1 MKNDQKLK
9 IYEEA
14 SLGNH
19 FRPIFPGICLP
30 RHQITAMGIKLNL
43 NFTTRTFLIT
53 NHRSLT
59 TTSRSTTLN
68 SFEMSSMHGF
78 TFGSSSESSEDEEGY
93 ALPSTDPKADEFGDF
108 NPRKRRRTGRDPK
121 ESAALGIFG
130 SESEDEGPAKR
141 WKSKSLR
148 GKGMAFVS
156 TGQKNLDEDE
166 DEDEDDDGQDDAEM
180 EGDEENAGY
189 VEETAGLRGG
199 LGLGFGA
206 SASRGLGSP
215 IPTPAK
221 KPAPKF
227 GTPLGRGFVPSSVAM
242 PTLRD
247 DFQEAEAPR
256 ISRPSAFSTPTSNGR
271 PNKGNNAG
279 PATPKANAG
288 SFAARMMAKM
298 GYKEGEGLGKE
309 GTGRSSV
316 IEVQLRPQGV
326 GLGAVREKSQQEKG
340 EEKRQAKIRGEVY
353 EDSDEERKKEKKKK
367 ARKLNLSGTDS
378 GMSTPRRV
386 KPRYQTVAEI
396 EKAAPGLRIPEAF
409 APILDM
415 TGPGQRLLTT
425 ASGLLTP
432 SAPTSTTPQTEVDQ
446 ESKKLARRAQNDLS
460 AFVEEWTNLQQRK
473 AYVDM
478 QILEQKQE
486 NEDIDRDHEQVKIFS
501 QTIFGIEQAVKDAQW
516 DPVIEALTAADGL
529 EVSKSIEELSSIA
542 VAAVH
547 PFLRQST
554 EGWQPLEDPQLA
566 GTAPALRNIRHI
578 LGATSSDAKPTSSR
592 NLENSMQKLRIKSTT
607 NYESMIYKIVFP
619 KIVSAINQNWEVHD
633 PTPLLTLLDTWHG
646 LLPQFVRSQILDQ
659 AVVGK
664 LNEAVSSWN
673 PRKKRHHELPH
684 LWLFPWL
691 RYLPGHH
698 ADPKSSNGLVSD
710 VKRKFRHLVDSWD
723 FRKGVIPGLQ
733 QWREV
738 LCPTPNND
746 HWTPLIMN
754 HVLPSMARFLKNT
767 EYFMVSPNDQEPYM
781 KALQGIFAWKDILK
795 PRILAQVI
803 IETVFPMW
811 HSVLHQWLTVVGPNE
826 EIGQWFEWWRDEVFP
841 TELQSLKS
849 IQVEFEKGHE
859 MINQALDLGSKAAT
873 HLPAPSR
880 TENVRSPPPAPVT
893 PAKPAPVVEETTFRH
908 NVENWCLENDL
919 QFLAEKKVLHPAGPL
934 YRITAAGNGKSGTLV
949 YFKGDSL
956 TAVQKKGAEQ
966 GDIKIDWES
975 ADARD
980 ALLEMAWHNVK

>member
-1 MKNDQKLK
+1 M
-9 IYEEA
+9 A
-14 SLGNH
+14 
-19 FRPIFPGICLP
+19 
-30 RHQITAMGIKLNL
+30 
-43 NFTTRTFLIT
+43 
-53 NHRSLT
+53 
-59 TTSRSTTLN
+59 
-68 SFEMSSMHGF
+68 SMHAF
-78 TFGSSSESSEDEEGY
+78 THGSSSESSEDEEGY
-93 ALPSTDPKADEFGDF
+93 ALPSNDPNAEEFADF
-108 NPRKRRRTGRDPK
+108 NPRKRRRTGRDSK

-166 DEDEDDDGQDDAEM
+166 DENGDGDEDDDD
-180 EGDEENAGY
+180 DEEEDDDDDDDPQEDVEMGDREEGAGD

-199 LGLGFGA
+199 LGLGFGPTA
-206 SASRGLGSP
+206 SKGLGFQRS
-215 IPTPAK
+215 TPAK

-227 GTPLGRGFVPSSVAM
+227 GTPLGTGFVPSSAAM
-242 PTLRD
+242 PILRD
-247 DFQEAEAPR
+247 DFDEVETPR
-256 ISRPSAFSTPTSNGR
+256 IARPSAFSTPTTNGR
-271 PNKGNNAG
+271 SHKGNNAG
-279 PATPKANAG
+279 AATPKVNAG

-298 GYKEGEGLGKE
+298 GYKEGQGLGKE

-326 GLGAVREKSQQEKG
+326 GLGAVREKSKQEKE
-340 EEKRQAKIRGEVY
+340 EEKRQAKIKGEAY
-353 EDSDEERKKEKKKK
+353 EDSDEERKKEKKIKS
-367 ARKLNLSGTDS
+367 RKLNISGTDS
-378 GMSTPRRV
+378 GRSTPKRV
-386 KPRYQTVAEI
+386 KPKYQTVADI
-396 EKAAPGLRIPEAF
+396 EKAAPGLQIPEAF

-432 SAPTSTTPQTEVDQ
+432 SAPASTTPHTEIDQ
-446 ESKKLARRAQNDLS
+446 EAKKLARRAQNDLS

-486 NEDIDRDHEQVKIFS
+486 NEDFDRDHEQVKLFA
-501 QTIFGIEQAVKDAQW
+501 QTVSGIEQIVKDAQW
-516 DPVIEALTAADGL
+516 DPVIEALISANSL
-529 EVSKSIEELSSIA
+529 EVSNGNEELSSIA

-554 EGWQPLEDPQLA
+554 EGWQPLEDPKLA
-566 GTAPALRNIRHI
+566 GMASALRKIRHI
-578 LGATSSDAKPTSSR
+578 LGAASSNANSVVSR
-592 NLENSMQKLRIKSTT
+592 DLENGMHNLRIKSTT
-607 NYESMIYKIVFP
+607 HYESMIYKIIFP
-619 KIVSAINQNWEVHD
+619 KIVSAINQNWDVHD
-633 PTPLLTLLDTWHG
+633 PTPLLALLDSWDE

-664 LNEAVSSWN
+664 LNDAVSSWN
-673 PRKKRHHELPH
+673 PRKRRHHEMPH

-691 RYLPGHH
+691 QYLPAHH
-698 ADPKSSNGLVSD
+698 ADPKSSTGLVSD

-738 LCPTPNND
+738 LCPSPSND
-746 HWTPLIMN
+746 HWKPLIMN
-754 HVLPSMARFLKNT
+754 HVLPSMARFLRNS

-795 PRILAQVI
+795 PRIVAQVI

-841 TELQSLKS
+841 PELQSLKS
-849 IQVEFEKGHE
+849 IQEEFEKGHV
-859 MINQALDLGSKAAT
+859 MINKALDLGPNAAT
-873 HLPAPSR
+873 QLPAPHHI
-880 TENVRSPPPAPVT
+880 ENIKSPSPAPVT
-893 PAKPAPVVEETTFRH
+893 PAKPLPVVEETTFRH
-908 NVENWCLENDL
+908 IVENWCLENDL
-919 QFLAEKKVLHPAGPL
+919 QFLAEKKILHSAGPL
-934 YRITAAGNGKSGTLV
+934 YRITAAGNGKNGTLV

-956 TAVQKKGAEQ
+956 TAVQKKGSEQ
-966 GDIKIDWES
+966 VDIKINWEN

>member
-1 MKNDQKLK
+1 M
-9 IYEEA
+9 A
-14 SLGNH
+14 
-19 FRPIFPGICLP
+19 
-30 RHQITAMGIKLNL
+30 
-43 NFTTRTFLIT
+43 
-53 NHRSLT
+53 
-59 TTSRSTTLN
+59 
-68 SFEMSSMHGF
+68 SMHAF
-78 TFGSSSESSEDEEGY
+78 AHGSSSESSDDEEAY
-93 ALPSTDPKADEFGDF
+93 AHPSTDPNANEFADF
-108 NPRKRRRTGRDPK
+108 NPRKRRRLTGRDPK

-130 SESEDEGPAKR
+130 SESEDEGPAKL

-166 DEDEDDDGQDDAEM
+166 DEDEDEVDDEQDDVEM
-180 EGDEENAGY
+180 EDEEGAGD
-189 VEETAGLRGG
+189 VGETAGLRSG

-206 SASRGLGSP
+206 SASRGLGFQSP
-215 IPTPAK
+215 APAK
-221 KPAPKF
+221 KSSSTY
-227 GTPLGRGFVPSSVAM
+227 GTPLGRGFVPSSATM

-247 DFQEAEAPR
+247 NSEEVETPR
-256 ISRPSAFSTPTSNGR
+256 IARPSAFSTPASNGR
-271 PNKGNNAG
+271 PNKASNAG
-279 PATPKANAG
+279 AASPKVNAG

-298 GYKEGEGLGKE
+298 GYKEGQGLGKE

-326 GLGAVREKSQQEKG
+326 GLGAVREKSKQEKE

-353 EDSDEERKKEKKKK
+353 EDSDEERKKERKKK

-378 GMSTPRRV
+378 GMSTPKRV
-386 KPRYQTVAEI
+386 KPKYQTVAEI
-396 EKAAPGLRIPEAF
+396 ERAAPGLQIPEAF

-415 TGPGQRLLTT
+415 TGPGQKFLTT
-425 ASGLLTP
+425 ASRLLTP
-432 SAPTSTTPQTEVDQ
+432 SAPASTTPQTEIDQ

-486 NEDIDRDHEQVKIFS
+486 NEDFDRDHEQVKLFA
-501 QTIFGIEQAVKDAQW
+501 QTVSGIEQFLKDRQW
-516 DPVIEALTAADGL
+516 DPIIEVLTVADGIQVC
-529 EVSKSIEELSSIA
+529 EDNEELSSIA

-554 EGWQPLEDPQLA
+554 EGWQPLEDPKLA
-566 GTAPALRNIRHI
+566 GMTPALRKIRHI
-578 LGATSSDAKPTSSR
+578 LGATSSNVNSITTRD
-592 NLENSMQKLRIKSTT
+592 LENGMHKLRIKSTT
-607 NYESMIYKIVFP
+607 NYESMIYKIIFP
-619 KIVSAINQNWEVHD
+619 KIVSAINRNWDVHD
-633 PTPLLTLLDTWHG
+633 PTPLLTLLDTWDG
-646 LLPQFVRSQILDQ
+646 LLPQFVRSQILEQ

-673 PRKKRHHELPH
+673 PRKRRHHELPH

-691 RYLPGHH
+691 QYLPAHH
-698 ADPKSSNGLVSD
+698 ADSKSSTGLVSD

-738 LCPTPNND
+738 LYPSPGND
-746 HWTPLIMN
+746 YWTPLIMN
-754 HVLPSMARFLKNT
+754 HVLPSMARFLKNDQ
-767 EYFMVSPNDQEPYM
+767 YFMVSPGDQEPYM

-795 PRILAQVI
+795 PRIIGQVI
-803 IETVFPMW
+803 VETVFPMW
-811 HSVLHQWLTVVGPNE
+811 QSVLHQWLTVVGPNE

-841 TELQSLKS
+841 EEIQTLKS
-849 IQVEFEKGHE
+849 IQEEFEKGHE
-859 MINQALDLGSKAAT
+859 MINQALDLGPRAAT

-880 TENVRSPPPAPVT
+880 LEKIKFPPPAPPT
-893 PAKPAPVVEETTFRH
+893 PAKAAPVVEEFTFRH

-919 QFLAEKKVLHPAGPL
+919 QFLAEKKVLHAAGPL
-934 YRITAAGNGKSGTLV
+934 YRITAAGNGKNGTLV

-956 TAVQKKGAEQ
+956 SAVQRKGADQ
-966 GDIKIDWES
+966 VDIKIDWES